1 MLKMTEYISF
11 QPKFLHLLT
20 IQNTVRNLPRVI
32 SSIRNKKVMNFAL
45 NLVGIINALPRS
57 GILEVWTINREWTIR
72 ENIL

>member
-11 QPKFLHLLT
+11 QSKFLHLLT

-32 SSIRNKKVMNFAL
+32 SSIRKINFAL
-45 NLVGIINALPRS
+45 NLVGIVSALPRS
-57 GILEVWTINREWTIR
+57 QSGLLEVWTINREWTIR